1 MPMSTIRNCLAAWVA
16 CATLNPGWAGAADI
30 KIGVIAGMSGLGAS
44 YGLGIAQGA
53 KMAAQDINDAGGIAG
68 RKIEIVIADDAS
80 APARSAVVMRRLVT
94 SNVDLIVGG
103 WGSPQVLANKD
114 IAESAGIPYIVVG
127 ATHPEITSAKNKW
140 TFRVIQSDALMAEQL
155 AKIATET
162 FGARRIAVIADSNAY
177 GIGNR
182 DIFVTSLGRGG
193 VKPVA
198 IQSYQT
204 DDADFTAQLGH
215 IHAARPDAIAIFGTV
230 PAAPKIMNQA
240 RALGI
245 TARFLGT
252 GGLASEALLSLA
264 PGAAEGAVLTTY
276 FNEEMDPEAKA
287 WADSYRQQFDDLLEP
302 PRPILA
308 AWEYRAIRS
317 IVAPCLMSIAGPD
330 RVLLR
335 DCIANW
341 RGRLFGVPD
350 EVYFDK
356 TGQLV
361 QPPLIVEVR
370 ARSFQLLK
378 PGKPNG

>member
-1 MPMSTIRNCLAAWVA
+1 MMPTTKFWNHLAACVVCA
-16 CATLNPGWAGAADI
+16 CTALGPGQAGAADI
-30 KIGVIAGMSGLGAS
+30 KVGVIAGMSGLGAS

-53 KMAAQDINDAGGIAG
+53 KMAAQDINDSGGIAG
-68 RKIEIVIADDAS
+68 RMIEVVIVDDAS

-94 SNVDLIVGG
+94 SDVDLIVGG

-127 ATHPEITSAKNKW
+127 ATHPEITSAKNMW

-155 AKIATET
+155 AKTTTEVL
-162 FGARRIAVIADSNAY
+162 GAKRIAVIADSNAY

-182 DIFVTSLGRGG
+182 DVFVATLDRGG
-193 VKPVA
+193 MKPV
-198 IQSYQT
+198 IVQSYQT
-204 DDADFTAQLGH
+204 DDSDFTAQLNR
-215 IHAARPDAIAIFGTV
+215 IRAAGPDVIAIFGTV

-252 GGLASEALLSLA
+252 GGLANEALLSLA
-264 PGAAEGAVLTTY
+264 PDASEGTILTTY
-276 FNEEMDPEAKA
+276 FNEEIDSEAKA
-287 WADSYRQQFDDLLEP
+287 WADSYRQQFADLLDP

-330 RVLLR
+330 RMLLR

-341 RGRLFGVPD
+341 RGKLFGVPG

-356 TGQLV
+356 FGQLV
-361 QPPLIVEVR
+361 QPPVIVEVR
-370 ARSFQLLK
+370 ARSFRLFK
-378 PGKPNG
+378 TSN